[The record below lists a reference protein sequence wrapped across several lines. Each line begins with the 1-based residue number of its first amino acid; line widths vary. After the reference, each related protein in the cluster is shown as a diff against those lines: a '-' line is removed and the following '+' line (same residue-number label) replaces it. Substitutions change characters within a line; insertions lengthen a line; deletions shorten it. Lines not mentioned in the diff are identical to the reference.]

1 MQIGGSVLALILTRA
16 FTLVS
21 VADQGVKVHDCLI
34 AFPFLEDFLAGID
47 GPIIDREVL
56 GL

>member
-1 MQIGGSVLALILTRA
+1 MLALILTGA
-16 FTLVS
+16 LTLVS
-21 VADQGVKVHDCLI
+21 IADQGVKVHDCLI
-34 AFPFLEDFLAGID
+34 AFPFLEYFLAGID